1 MRQLH
6 SDGRLHFY
14 VDCHAHSNKRGCF
27 LFGNALDLAPEM
39 LANVLYARLMQ
50 NNCRWFDFEGCERE
64 IPSEMSRDSELK
76 ISRASLIAP
85 EDHPERA
92 RLRPSSGA
100 SSSSPRSSRSS
111 TVGMPGTARGRGRR
125 APDGLESTG
134 SQVIATDCD

>member
-1 MRQLH
+1 MALVRQLH

-64 IPSEMSRDSELK
+64 ISSEMSRDSELEMSRDSELE

-85 EDHPERA
+85 EDLPERA
-92 RLRPSSGA
+92 
-100 SSSSPRSSRSS
+100 
-111 TVGMPGTARGRGRR
+111 
-125 APDGLESTG
+125 
-134 SQVIATDCD
+134 

>member
-1 MRQLH
+1 MALVRQLH

-64 IPSEMSRDSELK
+64 ISSEMSRDSELEMSRDSELE

-92 RLRPSSGA
+92 RVRPSSGA
-100 SSSSPRSSRSS
+100 SSSSP
-111 TVGMPGTARGRGRR
+111 
-125 APDGLESTG
+125 
-134 SQVIATDCD
+134 DCD